1 LDFILENNFTNF
13 AALSCSKELKRVNNF
28 EKKRLMK
35 VYLDNAA
42 TTPMAVEVIEEMT
55 KTMKDHFGN
64 PSSTHAF
71 GREAK
76 GVLEMARRKI
86 AQLINAEPKEI
97 IFTSGGTEADNMAI
111 ACAINDHAVT
121 RIISTRTEHHA
132 VGHCLEGNLNVTVDY
147 VNMSLSGQVD
157 LNHLEEL
164 LQKPMKTLVTLM
176 HANNE
181 IATLLDVESVRD
193 LCKKY
198 AALFHSDT
206 VQTMG
211 HYVMDVHDFG
221 ADFLTCSAHKFHGPK
236 GVGFLYVNKALKIS
250 PIIHGGAQ
258 ERGMRGGTENITGI
272 VGLAKALE
280 LANTDIAVHQAHVQ
294 GLKSYMIEA
303 LQARIPGVNFHG
315 EIDPEKSLYT
325 VLNVCFPSF
334 ENKSM
339 LLFLLDL
346 DGIACSGG
354 SACTS
359 GASTGSHVLRGIGAD
374 TDRPN
379 ARFSFSRYTTQEEI
393 DYVLDKV
400 EKIVVGALVANG

>member
-1 LDFILENNFTNF
+1 
-13 AALSCSKELKRVNNF
+13 
-28 EKKRLMK
+28 MK

-64 PSSTHAF
+64 PSSTHSF
-71 GREAK
+71 GRETK

-111 ACAINDHAVT
+111 ACAVNDHGVT
-121 RIISTRTEHHA
+121 RIISTCTEHHA
-132 VGHCLEGNLNVTVDY
+132 VGHCLEGNTRFSVDF
-147 VNMSLSGQVD
+147 VNLSETGEVD
-157 LNHLEEL
+157 LVHLEDL
-164 LQKPMKTLVTLM
+164 LQKPEKTLVTLM

-181 IATLLDVESVRD
+181 IATLLDVKSVRD

-198 AALFHSDT
+198 QALFHSDT

-211 HYVMDVHDFG
+211 HYTIDVQEFG

-236 GVGFLYVNKALKIS
+236 GIGFLYVNKRLKIS
-250 PIIHGGAQ
+250 PIIHGGSQ
-258 ERGMRGGTENITGI
+258 ERGLRGGTENIIGI

-280 LANTDIAVHQAHVQ
+280 LANIDIEAHQKHVQ
-294 GLKSYMIEA
+294 GLKSYLIQA
-303 LQARIPGVNFHG
+303 LIDRIPGVSFHG
-315 EIDPEKSLYT
+315 EIDPNKSLYT

-346 DGIACSGG
+346 EGIACSGG

-359 GASTGSHVLRGIGAD
+359 GASTGSHVLRGINAD

-379 ARFSFSRYTTQEEI
+379 ARFSFSRYTTKEEI
-393 DYVLDKV
+393 DFVLDKV
-400 EKIVVGALVANG
+400 EKIVVGTLVTDQ